1 MKNFII
7 KIIITL
13 STGFAFAASVD
24 DIRWLAQDYPPYIY
38 IDDNG
43 KNHGPVADFVGELM
57 KKTGSSK
64 TQNDIEIRNFTKM
77 FVYSN
82 NDKNTV
88 FFPLARTKDRESHF
102 KWVGPIFINE
112 PVIFAK
118 SARRSTDKGL
128 TGRKPITITAIDDLK
143 AYSILGREKYT
154 GVIQL
159 QQADI
164 NVDTGDS
171 DTDNF
176 LKLKDDKVQMVVCDK
191 TVGNYL
197 IKKLGLDI
205 QDYEVVYKLDTNEMS
220 FAFNTDTDDDLIK
233 LIADNIKTT
242 KLKSVK

>member
-7 KIIITL
+7 QIIITL
-13 STGFAFAASVD
+13 SASLTFAASVD

-38 IDDNG
+38 IDENG
-43 KNHGPVADFVGELM
+43 QNYGPVADFVGELM

-64 TQNDIEIRNFTKM
+64 TKNDIAISNFTKM

-82 NDKNTV
+82 NDENTV

-102 KWVGPIFINE
+102 KWVGPIFTNE

-118 SARRSTDKGL
+118 SVRRSTDKGL
-128 TGRKPITITAIDDLK
+128 TGRKPITIKTIDDLK
-143 AYSILGREKYT
+143 SYSILGREKYT

-171 DTDNF
+171 DTENF

-197 IKKLGLDI
+197 LKKLGLDA

-220 FAFNTDTDDDLIK
+220 FAFNKDTDDDLIN
-233 LIADNIKTT
+233 LIADNIKTI
-242 KLKSVK
+242 KLKPIK